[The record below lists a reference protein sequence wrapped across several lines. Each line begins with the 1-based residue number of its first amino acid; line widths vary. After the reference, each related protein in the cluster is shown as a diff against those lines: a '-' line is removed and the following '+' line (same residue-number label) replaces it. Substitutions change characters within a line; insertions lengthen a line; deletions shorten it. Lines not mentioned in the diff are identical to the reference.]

1 MWSQTTLYKY
11 YTTIVKVKV
20 NRIKSKSQKL
30 FFASLLNPNLEIEKA
45 LKSFP
50 KERAI
55 RAYSLSVLIQLT
67 YFWQP

>member
-20 NRIKSKSQKL
+20 NRIKSKSQKN
-30 FFASLLNPNLEIEKA
+30 FDGLLNPNLAIKKA
-45 LKSFP
+45 LKSFT

-55 RAYSLSVLIQLT
+55 RAYSLSVLIQFS
-67 YFWQP
+67 YG

>member
-11 YTTIVKVKV
+11 YTTIVNVKV
-20 NRIKSKSQKL
+20 NRIKSKSQKN
-30 FFASLLNPNLEIEKA
+30 FDSLLNPNLAIEKA

-55 RAYSLSVLIQLT
+55 RAYSQSVLIQFT
-67 YFWQP
+67 YG